1 MNEAVKFQMWAV
13 QLAFSPNVNESF
25 GALKALLLNRGYRV
39 TGMARGRAS
48 LRPADSGEKI
58 DGF

>member
-25 GALKALLLNRGYRV
+25 WGSQGSSA
-39 TGMARGRAS
+39 
-48 LRPADSGEKI
+48 
-58 DGF
+58 